1 MREHEEMPAIDLQ
14 LPRGEVP
21 YLVVT
26 LKHFP
31 NDVWKAHLRVQSMV
45 TLVAVVIGK
54 RGIIFYT

>member
-1 MREHEEMPAIDLQ
+1 MPAIDLQ